1 MFLKLNR
8 TATLLLAGLAVYCLA
23 SYLFSGM
30 TTMLGEFAIVGLVIT
45 RRLLWYV
52 NLALGVLLAAASVF
66 AGRLKR
72 ASIVPAA
79 ACALEFLLILA
90 AGIVP
95 GAFVSMM
102 HVPLETTD
110 VVVRCLRMT
119 DLGMLI
125 GMVLAIAAGM
135 LAAKRRLLLPV
146 LVIAGAAVLSA
157 AGFYV
162 MTFWLGLGISGGMV
176 AVGFLQ
182 PFAFLFPAF
191 AFDGTPCALD
201 AEKPAAAST
210 VTPDAAPAAK
220 PDAVPEEKPEET
232 GAYSYLEAYKNKRR

>member
-72 ASIVPAA
+72 ASVVPAA

-95 GAFVSMM
+95 WAFVSMM

-110 VVVRCLRMT
+110 VVVRCIRMA

-125 GMVLAIAAGM
+125 GMVLAIAAG
-135 LAAKRRLLLPV
+135 LIVAKRRLLLPV
-146 LVIAGAAVLSA
+146 LVIAGAAVLSV
-157 AGFYV
+157 AGYCV
-162 MTFWLGLGISGGMV
+162 MTAGVKMGISGMV

-191 AFDGTPCALD
+191 AFDGTPCTLD

>member
-1 MFLKLNR
+1 M
-8 TATLLLAGLAVYCLA
+8 
-23 SYLFSGM
+23 
-30 TTMLGEFAIVGLVIT
+30 
-45 RRLLWYV
+45 

-72 ASIVPAA
+72 ASVVPAA

-125 GMVLAIAAGM
+125 GMVLVIAAGM

-146 LVIAGAAVLSA
+146 LVMAGAAVLSA
-157 AGFYV
+157 AACDHIIPKF
-162 MTFWLGLGISGGMV
+162 FDKFQSADSCSGHV
-176 AVGFLQ
+176 A
-182 PFAFLFPAF
+182 
-191 AFDGTPCALD
+191 
-201 AEKPAAAST
+201 
-210 VTPDAAPAAK
+210 
-220 PDAVPEEKPEET
+220 
-232 GAYSYLEAYKNKRR
+232 AYLWA

>member
-1 MFLKLNR
+1 MVLKLNR
-8 TATLLLAGLAVYCLA
+8 TMTLLLAGLAVCCLA
-23 SYLFSGM
+23 WYLFSGM
-30 TTMLGEFAIVGLVIT
+30 MTMLGESAIVGLVCT

-72 ASIVPAA
+72 ASIVPVA

-95 GAFVSMM
+95 WAFVSMM
-102 HVPLETTD
+102 QVPLETSD
-110 VVVRCLRMT
+110 VVVRCIRMA

-125 GMVLAIAAGM
+125 GMVLAIAAGL

-146 LVIAGAAVLSA
+146 LVMAGAAVLSV

-162 MTFWLGLGISGGMV
+162 MTALLGLGINGGMV

-210 VTPDAAPAAK
+210 VMPDAAPAAK
-220 PDAVPEEKPEET
+220 PDTVPEEKPAET
-232 GAYSYLEAYKNKRR
+232 RAYSYLEAYKNKRR

>member
-1 MFLKLNR
+1 MKLNR
-8 TATLLLAGLAVYCLA
+8 TLTLLLTGLAAYCLA
-23 SYLFSGM
+23 SYLFSSI
-30 TTMLGEFAIVGLVIT
+30 TSYMLGDFAIVGLVCT
-45 RRLLWYV
+45 RRLLGYV

-135 LAAKRRLLLPV
+135 LAAKRRMLLPV
-146 LVIAGAAVLSA
+146 LVMEGAAVLSA
-157 AGFYV
+157 VGFYV

-201 AEKPAAAST
+201 AEKPAAASA
-210 VTPDAAPAAK
+210 VRPDAEPAAK
-220 PDAVPEEKPEET
+220 PDAVPEEKPAET

>member
-95 GAFVSMM
+95 WAFVSMM

-110 VVVRCLRMT
+110 VVVRCIRMA

-125 GMVLAIAAGM
+125 GMVLAIAAG
-135 LAAKRRLLLPV
+135 LIVAKRRLLLPV
-146 LVIAGAAVLSA
+146 LVMAGAAVLSA
-157 AGFYV
+157 VGFYV

-191 AFDGTPCALD
+191 AFDGTPCTLD